1 MFGRKKMYQVLRITT
16 GSVEQHITTE
26 YAPAV
31 HTFQNMVNH
40 AIIQGGPCD
49 VVLQT
54 TGSIVMSFH
63 SAGAKK

>member
-16 GSVEQHITTE
+16 GNVEQHMTSE
-26 YAPAV
+26 YALAV
-31 HTFQNMVNH
+31 HTFQNMMNN
-40 AIIQGGPCD
+40 AIIHGAPCD

-63 SAGAKK
+63 SAGVKK

>member
-16 GSVEQHITTE
+16 GNVEQHMTTE
-26 YAPAV
+26 YALAV
-31 HTFQNMVNH
+31 HTFQDMVNN
-40 AIIQGGPCD
+40 AIIQGTPCD

-63 SAGAKK
+63 SAGVKK